1 MVARYPL
8 RSLALVMGFTIVAG
22 TTAANQSLGQVTRIT
37 EGLINTA
44 IAYEVSRVC
53 PSIHPR
59 MVDGL
64 IFLNS
69 LKAHAQTLG
78 FTEAEID
85 AYTRNRAEK
94 ARLEAIARGRLA
106 DMGAVEGQP
115 QTYCDVGRAE
125 IIAGSQIGRLLR

>member
-1 MVARYPL
+1 MLARYPI
-8 RSLALVMGFTIVAG
+8 RSLALVLGFTVIAG
-22 TTAANQSLGQVTRIT
+22 TTVANQSLGQVTRVT

-69 LKAHAQTLG
+69 LKAHAQSLG
-78 FTEAEID
+78 FSEAEID

-106 DMGAVEGQP
+106 EMGAVVGEP
-115 QTYCDVGRAE
+115 QTYCEVGRAE
-125 IIAGSQIGRLLR
+125 MAAGSQIGRLLR